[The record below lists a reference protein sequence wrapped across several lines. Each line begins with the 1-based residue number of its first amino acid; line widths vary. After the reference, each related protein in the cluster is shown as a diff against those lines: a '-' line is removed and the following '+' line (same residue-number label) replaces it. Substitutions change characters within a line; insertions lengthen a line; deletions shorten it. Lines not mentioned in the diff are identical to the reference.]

1 MANLLS
7 DFHTFQ
13 ISATLTI
20 SEDRRQIQ
28 SITVI
33 NNCNTRA
40 YVTVPSNAATGY
52 VNSEVYAGDRTLFT
66 PIGNANIALGL
77 EYTDG
82 LPAPTTQKPTTA
94 APTTPLATTA
104 KPTENGGGAIITS
117 KPTQT
122 QTQVTSAPS
131 TTSAPSLTPT
141 LTQPAGSQTTNPTT
155 KQTATAKPTIS
166 NVSAS
171 CIATLP
177 VILVAVL
184 IAAILLV

>member
-1 MANLLS
+1 MMSRLS

-104 KPTENGGGAIITS
+104 KPTANGGGAVITP

-122 QTQVTSAPS
+122 QTQV
-131 TTSAPSLTPT
+131 TSAPSLTPT
-141 LTQPAGSQTTNPTT
+141 LTQPAGSQTTKPTT